1 MPRQPHLHVRVSPTF
16 LDAIDRV
23 AAVDGSSRT
32 AATLKVLNLGLEAL
46 GGRRAALEEGLDA
59 SLERLEALNDRLTAV
74 ENGIANATAEGLADL
89 YRKQLRFFE
98 NLIAWE
104 VEVLML
110 LRVSIGGGAPQL
122 VADAQKHAHE
132 FLVKK
137 YAQFGLEAP
146 APSPARRA

>member
-1 MPRQPHLHVRVSPTF
+1 MPRQPHLHVRLSPTL

-23 AAVDGSSRT
+23 AAVDGATRS
-32 AATLKVLNLGLEAL
+32 AATLKLVSLGLEAL
-46 GGRRAALEEGLDA
+46 GGRRAVVDDGLDA
-59 SLERLEALNDRLTAV
+59 ALERLEALNDHLSAV
-74 ENGIANATAEGLADL
+74 ENGLAHATAEGLADL

-110 LRVSIGGGAPQL
+110 LRVSIGGRSPQL

-146 APSPARRA
+146 SATAVRRA